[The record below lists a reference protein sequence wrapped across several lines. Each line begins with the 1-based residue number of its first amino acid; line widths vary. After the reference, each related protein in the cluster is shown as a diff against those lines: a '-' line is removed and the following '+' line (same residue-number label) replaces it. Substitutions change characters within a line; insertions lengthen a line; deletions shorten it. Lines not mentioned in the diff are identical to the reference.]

1 VLLAASDARPAQL
14 SILGEDFL
22 RNVAGQDPG
31 SYPPEALSA
40 FSNDVGFAEVLQR
53 MSMRWPAGTVRTS
66 VSITSVLRPTSS
78 EAGDVSV
85 TYSQPGGGSTTMRC
99 GKLLN
104 AVGQTAFGLSYLG
117 MDDVEKAL
125 FERVS
130 YTRYFTTALMVTPKL
145 PTGGWFFVLPP
156 PPDSGD
162 NLRFILSHGL
172 VVGGDKN
179 VSNGPRPARPVI
191 AALTDPQPFK
201 GDVTSYIGVNY
212 GAASR
217 PTGVPLSA
225 DPGLLVAYSLSDV
238 PITAD
243 AVAAKAARTISGRN
257 RKAIVRKVYEHIY
270 HPRPSV
276 SDVQGGWYQR
286 LDDIQGR
293 RGTYH
298 CGGMLTFWV
307 CDARANAV
315 LASPSHHSPLTRPRP
330 RTQDVEQALRS
341 GIEAAQRFF

>member
-1 VLLAASDARPAQL
+1 MLLAVNDAHPAQL
-14 SILGEDFL
+14 SILGEDIL

-31 SYPPEALSA
+31 SYPPEAYA
-40 FSNDVGFAEVLQR
+40 FTDDVGFAEVLQS
-53 MSMRWPAGTVRTS
+53 MSTRWPAGTVRTS
-66 VSITSVLRPTSS
+66 VSILSVLRPRPS
-78 EAGDVSV
+78 EAGEVSI
-85 TYSQPGGGSTTMRC
+85 TYSQPGDGSTTLRC

-117 MDDVEKAL
+117 MDDVEKSL

-130 YTRYFTTALMVTPKL
+130 YTRYFTTALLVYPKL
-145 PTGGWFFVLPP
+145 PTGGFFVLPP

-162 NLRFILSHGL
+162 NLRFALSHGL
-172 VVGGDKN
+172 VGGGDKN
-179 VSNGPRPARPVI
+179 VSNGPRPARPLV

-225 DPGLLVAYSLSDV
+225 DPGLLVAYSLGDV
-238 PITAD
+238 PISAD
-243 AVAAKAARTISGRN
+243 EVAAKAARTISGRT
-257 RKAIVRKVYEHIY
+257 RKAVVRKVYEHIY

-298 CGGMLTFWV
+298 CGGMLTF
-307 CDARANAV
+307 
-315 LASPSHHSPLTRPRP
+315 
-330 RTQDVEQALRS
+330 
-341 GIEAAQRFF
+341 